1 VAARRPGKLSNRPPS
16 VFLGHAHRL
25 THAADFDTTR
35 IELCGG
41 RACERER
48 VDLVEVWVEAT
59 AFDAHEDGELV
70 EQLFELLGGVHDHL
84 HMSIDGRLELGPPQG
99 LREPRDDG
107 EGGTEIVTRRPHGL
121 EKSLVLRHLLPCYGW
136 RVEQRVTATPDLQAS
151 APEVRIGLSRAGVTG
166 VQKAVRMQHGGRDA
180 LVSAEIDCFVD
191 LDPAQKGVH
200 MSRFPEL
207 FEEAI
212 DEVVIDG
219 KLLVENLA
227 EHIARHIVERQRA
240 LLAEVKIAARYP
252 IERLTPV
259 TGLRTQ
265 ELVTLIGLAAA
276 SPHAARRVVGVEA
289 TGINACPCAQGLVRE
304 EAAERLGEAG
314 FGTADVERILE
325 LVPLATHN
333 QRGRGTLYLGTAV
346 RLDAEDLVQIVESSM
361 SSPIYEL
368 LKRPDELFVVEHAH
382 LTPRFVEDS
391 VRLMVKGALDAYLD
405 LEEDDFVLARQVNF
419 ETIHNHD
426 VLAERFGTIGELR
439 DELENGGHSARHT
452 ELRDWLR
459 RHPVQ

>member
-1 VAARRPGKLSNRPPS
+1 MDERVAA
-16 VFLGHAHRL
+16 A
-25 THAADFDTTR
+25 
-35 IELCGG
+35 
-41 RACERER
+41 
-48 VDLVEVWVEAT
+48 
-59 AFDAHEDGELV
+59 
-70 EQLFELLGGVHDHL
+70 
-84 HMSIDGRLELGPPQG
+84 
-99 LREPRDDG
+99 
-107 EGGTEIVTRRPHGL
+107 
-121 EKSLVLRHLLPCYGW
+121 
-136 RVEQRVTATPDLQAS
+136 PDLQAS
-151 APEVRIGLSRAGVTG
+151 VPEVRIGLSRAGVTG
-166 VQKAVRMQHGGRDA
+166 VQKAVRMQHGGHDA

-219 KLLVENLA
+219 RLLVENLA

-240 LLAEVKIAARYP
+240 LRAEVKIAARYP

-276 SPHAARRVVGVEA
+276 SRTGARRIVGVEA

-304 EAAERLGEAG
+304 QAAERLGEAG
-314 FGTADVERILE
+314 FDEPDVERILE

-333 QRGRGTLYLGTAV
+333 QRGRGTLYLGTET
-346 RLDAEDLVQIVESSM
+346 RLDAEDLVEIVERSM
-361 SSPIYEL
+361 SSPVYEL

-391 VRLMVKGALDAYLD
+391 VRLMVKSALDRYIELD
-405 LEEDDFVLARQVNF
+405 DDDFVLARQVNF

-426 VLAERFGTIGELR
+426 VLAERFGTVAELR
-439 DELENGGHSARHT
+439 DELENGGHSTRHT

-459 RHPVQ
+459 AVS